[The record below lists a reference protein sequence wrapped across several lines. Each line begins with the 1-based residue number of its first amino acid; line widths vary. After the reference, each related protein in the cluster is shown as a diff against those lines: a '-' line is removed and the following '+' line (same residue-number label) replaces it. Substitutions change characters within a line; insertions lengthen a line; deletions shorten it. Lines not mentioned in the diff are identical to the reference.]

1 MVVFLAVTIVLLY
14 RDLIKILNLRDEK
27 EYLKKTNYNHV
38 STVTSTAWLTTSKL
52 G

>member
-14 RDLIKILNLRDEK
+14 RDLIKVLNLRDEK
-27 EYLKKTNYNHV
+27 VYLKRIITMHIQSPV
-38 STVTSTAWLTTSKL
+38 LH